1 MALKALL
8 LNQQRRRVQTDL
20 DALRAKTPDFDR
32 RCAELETAI
41 GEANTEED
49 QTAVAALVATYD
61 TERAAHDAEI
71 QRMETEI
78 ADLTRQIQEEE
89 AKAPAPPP
97 ATPATDPNHP
107 TTAPPV
113 ERKDDNTMPNS
124 TTRGR
129 FFGMTRAAFGEF
141 VKSES
146 QAQWL
151 QRVRDLGLQGR
162 AVSNVEVT
170 IPTDVLGLMRD
181 NLPLYSKLLKHVNAR
196 FLKGKARTNVL
207 GVVPEGIWTEMI
219 GTLNELSLAFADV
232 ETDGY
237 MVGGFIPIN
246 NAYLED
252 SDENLALEL
261 ITALTKAIAIGIDKA
276 IAYGKGTKMPM
287 GIVTRLVMTEA
298 PENYKNSLPFKDLSG
313 TNVIALGNKTGTA
326 LFKAL
331 LEASGNISTQY
342 GSGEIFW
349 AMNRRTYTKLL
360 AESLGVN
367 ANGSIV
373 AGMNKTMPIV
383 GGAIETCD
391 WMPDDVIIGGADD
404 LYLLVERSGAVISRS
419 EHAQFIQNNTL
430 FKGLARYD
438 GIPVIAEGFVVISL
452 GADKPTATA
461 VTFAADKANSGT

>member
-8 LNQQRRRVQTDL
+8 LNQQRKRLQTAL
-20 DALRAKTPDFDR
+20 DGLREKTPDFDR
-32 RCAELETAI
+32 RSAELEKAI
-41 GEANTEED
+41 GEANTEDE
-49 QTAVAALVATYD
+49 QTAVAELV
-61 TERAAHDAEI
+61 TEYENERSAHDAEI
-71 QRMETEI
+71 QRMENEI
-78 ADLTRQIQEEE
+78 AELTRQIQEEE
-89 AKAPAPPP
+89 AKAPAPPAADP
-97 ATPATDPNHP
+97 AADPNHP

-141 VKSES
+141 VKRES

-170 IPTDVLGLMRD
+170 IPPDVLGLMRD

-219 GTLNELSLAFADV
+219 GTLNELSLTFADV

-246 NAYLED
+246 NTYLED

-276 IAYGKGTKMPM
+276 IVYGTGTKMPV
-287 GIVTRLVMTEA
+287 GIITRLVMTEA
-298 PENYKNSLPFKDLSG
+298 PANYKNSLAFKDISA
-313 TNVIALGNKTGTA
+313 TNVLALGGKTGTA

-349 AMNRRTYTKLL
+349 AMNRKTYTKLL

-373 AGMNKTMPIV
+373 AGMNKTLPIV
-383 GGAIETCD
+383 TGAIETCD

-438 GIPVIAEGFVVISL
+438 GIPVIAEGFVALSL
-452 GADKPTATA
+452 GTTKPSATA
-461 VTFAADKANSGT
+461 VTFTADKANSGT

>member
-8 LNQQRRRVQTDL
+8 LNQQRKRVQTDL

-32 RCAELETAI
+32 RCAELEAAI
-41 GEANTEED
+41 GEANTEEE

-71 QRMETEI
+71 QRMEGEI
-78 ADLTRQIQEEE
+78 ADLTRQIQKEE
-89 AKAPAPPP
+89 ANAPAPPP

-276 IAYGKGTKMPM
+276 IAYGKGTRMPM

-438 GIPVIAEGFVVISL
+438 GIPVIAEGFVALSL
-452 GADKPTATA
+452 DTTKPSATA
-461 VTFAADKANSGT
+461 VTFTADKANSGT